1 MDHNDICTAYQACK
15 YFPQYQLLILQN
27 YVGGSYEVFTSFGL
41 IQVCTKKPILYNV
54 FKTFQSPNMVT
65 EQSAKNNSWYWEN
78 ILMLRVDKYLFWP
91 RYNLQF
97 RSYGTPGI
105 FSQMGFLTIWTSKL
119 HKWNYTHYPRL
130 LQYVPIFFFA
140 AVEQRQFLYSSIH
153 IYCKVYTLK
162 IDLRAEDR

>member
-1 MDHNDICTAYQACK
+1 MR
-15 YFPQYQLLILQN
+15 FLQ
-27 YVGGSYEVFTSFGL
+27 GL
-41 IQVCTKKPILYNV
+41 VWYKNVLNNIPIMYDV

-130 LQYVPIFFFA
+130 LQYVPSFL
-140 AVEQRQFLYSSIH
+140 RQSGSGNSFIVGIQTY
-153 IYCKVYTLK
+153 IYIVKY
-162 IDLRAEDR
+162 IP